1 MVPRGGYVW
10 WYIDALSDDG
20 ENALTI
26 IAFVGSVFS
35 PYYAATRQWGMG
47 DPLQHC
53 ALNVALYGR
62 RKRWAMTE
70 RTRPD
75 VERSASTLVIGP
87 SAISWDGSSLIIA
100 IDEIAFPFPGRIRG
114 KVRVIPSGI
123 TSEAIALDQ
132 DTKHWWQPIAP
143 CGRIEVALDSPA
155 QRWSGDSYL
164 DCNFGCEPLEKTFKS
179 WNWSRAHHPGGTLV
193 LYDLERRDGTALSLA
208 RHFGRDGSSGAPIMT
223 APFSRLPITK
233 WLVPR
238 ATRADA
244 DATPKV
250 IKTLEDTPFYA
261 RSLIETTLD
270 SCKISAMHESLSLD
284 RLANPLVRLMLP
296 FRMPRWAH
304 RRPSNGGI
312 DASEGG
318 TL

>member
-1 MVPRGGYVW
+1 
-10 WYIDALSDDG
+10 
-20 ENALTI
+20 
-26 IAFVGSVFS
+26 
-35 PYYAATRQWGMG
+35 MG

-143 CGRIEVALDSPA
+143 CGRIEIAASIA
-155 QRWSGDSYL
+155 QRSDGRGTATSIATSDA
-164 DCNFGCEPLEKTFKS
+164 
-179 WNWSRAHHPGGTLV
+179 SRWRKRSKAGIGRVRTILAARG

-238 ATRADA
+238 ATRADP